1 MTTYLIRYDWLRHFP
16 LRRDCSGQRRKDLH
30 PKVCKDLLLGLD
42 KGVAG
47 AGGGQVLL
55 ALLDTAACRGCS
67 LAKPCGATHVAQG
80 RPGSALAAC

>member
-55 ALLDTAACRGCS
+55 ALAPLLHTAAACRGCS
-67 LAKPCGATHVAQG
+67 LAKP
-80 RPGSALAAC
+80 

>member
-16 LRRDCSGQRRKDLH
+16 LRRDCSGQRR
-30 PKVCKDLLLGLD
+30 KDLLLGLD